1 MGSII
6 DYDEIDCPCCG
17 HIGVL
22 PDGDLDVIC
31 PECGYEFS
39 LMDDEEDEW
48 DSSNTLYDNEE
59 GMRLC

>member
-39 LMDDEEDEW
+39 LMDDEEDE
-48 DSSNTLYDNEE
+48 
-59 GMRLC
+59 